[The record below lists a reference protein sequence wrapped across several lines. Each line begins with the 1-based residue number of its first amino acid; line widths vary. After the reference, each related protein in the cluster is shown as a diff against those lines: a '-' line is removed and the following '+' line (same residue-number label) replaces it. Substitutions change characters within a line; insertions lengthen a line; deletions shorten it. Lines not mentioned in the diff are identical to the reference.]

1 MTKEKK
7 KMIRGLVLRIC
18 LCLVL
23 GLLLWDLL
31 AVFLDQASEG
41 VWEKDTGR
49 MVSICDRYY
58 YDRNYSD
65 LREQLELFDLYGTE
79 FGKYWEAVEGYQDYL
94 NVLQWTRAEE
104 MGLPQ
109 SQGQAVFWRQKLE
122 SLARQPEYAENQGIF
137 RSLVE
142 QLP

>member
-58 YDRNYSD
+58 YDRNYCD

-104 MGLPQ
+104 MSLPQ
-109 SQGQAVFWRQKLE
+109 SQDQAVFWRQKLE